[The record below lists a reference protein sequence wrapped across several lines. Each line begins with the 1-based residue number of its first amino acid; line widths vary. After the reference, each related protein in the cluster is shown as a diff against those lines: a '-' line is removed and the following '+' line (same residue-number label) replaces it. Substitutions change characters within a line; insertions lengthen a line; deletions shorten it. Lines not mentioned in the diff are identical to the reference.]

1 MFNYP
6 FRLRVA
12 IEPEERHT
20 EMNIGLNM
28 AASTHLGPPPG

>member
-12 IEPEERHT
+12 IPPEERNL
-20 EMNIGLNM
+20 EMIIGLDM
-28 AASTHLGPPPG
+28 AASTHLGPLSG